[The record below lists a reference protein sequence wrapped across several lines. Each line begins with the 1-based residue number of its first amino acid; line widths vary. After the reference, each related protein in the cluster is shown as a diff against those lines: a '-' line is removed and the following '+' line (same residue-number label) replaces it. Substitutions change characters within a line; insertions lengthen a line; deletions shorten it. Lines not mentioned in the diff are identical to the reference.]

1 MRRISNGIV
10 KQPILTYL
18 VASWIAIVAPCRAAA
33 DQEPFQYAYL
43 FGHYGEFVKVDLENL
58 TVAAYWALPRV
69 EGVASISPPDQRGAN
84 TATGWWIPWSV
95 QYDPGNRRHRR
106 PADGPLIS
114 SLWKTCRKPVTKKLR
129 NRGRHSVGH
138 KR

>member
-95 QYDPGNRRHRR
+95 QYDPGNRRRPPTGRR
-106 PADGPLIS
+106 PADLQPVENLP
-114 SLWKTCRKPVTKKLR
+114 KTCDKK
-129 NRGRHSVGH
+129 V
-138 KR
+138 KK